1 MNYKISSSCH
11 SITNVFF
18 TQMQAK
24 TRKPELSIIAGC
36 LQGLTGYL
44 ANFTQ
49 SAEEGTF
56 VWVEKLILSVHIS
69 SKLKY

>member
-1 MNYKISSSCH
+1 MNYKLSSSCH

-18 TQMQAK
+18 STQMQAK

-44 ANFTQ
+44 VNFTQ
-49 SAEEGTF
+49 SAEEGTL
-56 VWVEKLILSVHIS
+56 VWVEKLTLSVHIS
-69 SKLKY
+69 SKL